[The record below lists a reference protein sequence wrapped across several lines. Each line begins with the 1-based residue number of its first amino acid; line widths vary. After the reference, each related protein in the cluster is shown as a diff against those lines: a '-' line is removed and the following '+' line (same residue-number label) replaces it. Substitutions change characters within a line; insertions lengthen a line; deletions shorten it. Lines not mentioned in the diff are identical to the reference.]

1 MAVAPAP
8 CNIPRARVRF
18 DMTPIS
24 PAVDAAARRLLAAT
38 EQPES
43 AGERAAGPAEVIDA
57 VAVSQAAR
65 STTRLAEALARWF
78 GPYGYHALLTR
89 ALAEASVRHPVLA
102 AVRVRDPLTPVLDGL
117 DEALETND
125 PDAVLEGV
133 TAVVA
138 GVIALLA
145 RVIGEDMALRL
156 VEQSMDGPAPNGT
169 SPRGSAS
176 GGGGAP

>member
-1 MAVAPAP
+1 
-8 CNIPRARVRF
+8 
-18 DMTPIS
+18 MTPIS

-38 EQPES
+38 EQPGR
-43 AGERAAGPAEVIDA
+43 AGAPASGQDEALGEV
-57 VAVSQAAR
+57 VAHSHAAR
-65 STTRLAEALARWF
+65 TTTQLADTLARWF

-89 ALAEASVRHPVLA
+89 ALSEASRQHPLLA
-102 AVRVRDPLTPVLDGL
+102 AVRVRDPLTPLLDGL

-133 TAVVA
+133 TAVIA

-169 SPRGSAS
+169 NPRGSAS
-176 GGGGAP
+176 GGGGTP